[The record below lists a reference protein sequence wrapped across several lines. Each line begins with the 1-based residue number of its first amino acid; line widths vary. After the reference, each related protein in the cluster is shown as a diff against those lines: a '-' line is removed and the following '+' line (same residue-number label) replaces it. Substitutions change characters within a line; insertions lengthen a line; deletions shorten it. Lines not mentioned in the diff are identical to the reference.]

1 MLNRILADMVVV
13 IHFLWIVFMLWG
25 FCYTFCAVGM
35 VYILR
40 SGAAVWHAFFDRW
53 VLRTVHLAGIVY
65 VGMLTILGK
74 YCPLTLVENAFRR
87 RHDPSATHPVSFIVH
102 YIEKLGYPN
111 VDPIIII
118 VPTIFIAAFTFGVF
132 LVRPPA
138 KIKAILSRGRNEDR
152 RGPRRDDYGVS

>member
-13 IHFLWIVFMLWG
+13 IHFLWILFMLWG
-25 FCYTFCAVGM
+25 FCYTFSAVWA
-35 VYILR
+35 VYVFR

-53 VLRTVHLAGIVY
+53 VLRTVHLGGIVY
-65 VGMLTILGK
+65 VGMLTVLGK

-87 RHDPSATHPVSFIVH
+87 RHDPSATHPGSFIVH
-102 YIEKLGYPN
+102 YIEKLVYPN

-138 KIKAILSRGRNEDR
+138 KIKAILSRGRNENR
-152 RGPRRDDYGVS
+152 HGPRRNDHGVS

>member
-13 IHFLWIVFMLWG
+13 IHFLWIVFMIWG
-25 FCYTFCAVGM
+25 FGFTLCSVLAVY
-35 VYILR
+35 VFR
-40 SGAAVWHAFFDRW
+40 SKPNMWQRFFDRW
-53 VLRTVHLAGIVY
+53 VFRTVHLGGIVY

-87 RHDPSATHPVSFIVH
+87 RHDPSATCPGSFIVH
-102 YIEKLGYPN
+102 YIEKLVYPN

-138 KIKAILSRGRNEDR
+138 KIKAILSRGRNENR
-152 RGPRRDDYGVS
+152 RGSRRDDHGVS